1 MKRLVLAFAALFCG
15 IAASAQLYTEPV
27 RTETTSG
34 NGDRTVTSTS
44 TSKNVLTND
53 FKYNWEMM
61 GTIGTQFYY
70 GDNDKY
76 YDFWQCWTFPA
87 VDVMF
92 TKWASPIIGFSF
104 GVEAS
109 SFNGLYKMAGGMP
122 LDERAHFQTNNFIKK
137 ADFTN
142 KSREVSFYQQK
153 GFYWN
158 PFVAASLDLSNL
170 FGGYKGGRF
179 YTLQAYLGGGLV
191 LAADE
196 PVNAHGVSFNA
207 GLVNKFRLGE
217 RLDLVV
223 NLRGAMISDDFD
235 GESRF
240 DEPND
245 VNWLQKNVP
254 WDGQAGVTAGL
265 CYHFGVKKNLHTWS
279 TADHST
285 VDHFVAPVTVPGPT
299 VYVHDTLEVARPVDP
314 SLWFHI
320 QFKIDKTD
328 IQPRERINVNS
339 VADFIK
345 SAPDTRFLVSGFA
358 DKQTA
363 TPEHNLWL
371 SEHRAKNVYN
381 MLVNDFGV
389 NPAQLEID
397 YQGGV
402 DYMFYTDEELS
413 RCVMV
418 VPLEGKS
425 IDEYGERHINK

>member
-76 YDFWQCWTFPA
+76 YDFWQRWTFPA

-122 LDERAHFQTNNFIKK
+122 LDERAHFQTNKLIKNSNE
-137 ADFTN
+137 TSN
-142 KSREVSFYQQK
+142 SQQIGYYQQK

-245 VNWLQKNVP
+245 VNWLKKNVP

-413 RCVMV
+413 RCVMI

>member
-1 MKRLVLAFAALFCG
+1 MKRLVLAFAALLCG
-15 IAASAQLYTEPV
+15 FAASAQLYTEPV
-27 RTETTSG
+27 ISETSTAD
-34 NGDRTVTSTS
+34 GDRTVTATS

-61 GTIGTQFYY
+61 GALGTQFYY
-70 GDNDKY
+70 GDNDKFY
-76 YDFWQCWTFPA
+76 NFWQRWTFPA

-109 SFNGLYKMAGGMP
+109 SFNGLYRTDNGVVV
-122 LDERAHFQTNNFIKK
+122 DERAHFL
-137 ADFTN
+137 TN
-142 KSREVSFYQQK
+142 KYITNFPGSDAIKFYQQK

-158 PFVAASLDLSNL
+158 PFIAASLDLSNL

-179 YTLQAYLGGGLV
+179 YTLQAYFGGGLV
-191 LAADE
+191 LAADD
-196 PVNAHGVSFNA
+196 PVNAHGVSFNT
-207 GLVNKFRLGE
+207 GLINKFRLGD

-240 DEPND
+240 DEPDD
-245 VNWLQKNVP
+245 VKWLKLNVT
-254 WDGQAGVTAGL
+254 WDGMAGVTAGL
-265 CYHFGVKKNLHTWS
+265 CYHFGVKKNLHTWT

-285 VDHFVAPVTVPGPT
+285 VDHFVAPVTIPGPT
-299 VYVHDTLEVARPVDP
+299 VYVHDTLEVLRPVDP

-345 SAPDTRFLVSGFA
+345 SAPDTKFLVSGFA
-358 DKQTA
+358 DMQTS
-363 TPEHNLWL
+363 TPDHNLWL

-413 RCVMV
+413 RCVMI

-425 IDEYGERHINK
+425 IDEYGERHIN